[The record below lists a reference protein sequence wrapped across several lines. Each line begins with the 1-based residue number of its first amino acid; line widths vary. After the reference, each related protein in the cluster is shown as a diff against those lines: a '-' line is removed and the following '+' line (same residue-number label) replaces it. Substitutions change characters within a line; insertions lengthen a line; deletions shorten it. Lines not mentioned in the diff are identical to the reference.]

1 MSGKTIKVLYVL
13 GALAGLFAAAAI
25 VLPHVVDVDAYKPRI
40 EAAASE
46 ALGMDVR
53 VHGRLRISLLHGLG
67 VSFWD
72 VRAVSG
78 GTELFRAGDIR
89 VGLKILPLLRR
100 EMVISELALLS
111 PSVHIERAKNGSFN
125 FETAALKQSTGSP
138 AALRGIERILVSKG
152 NLVFLDKKSGG
163 KTEVREW
170 DLSVKDLSLGSGRV
184 ADLAG
189 SISFSGETSA
199 KTVKINGIEISDVR
213 ADLRGEN
220 GKLRAAPVALTVF
233 DGACKG
239 IVEADMAQ
247 DEPVFNVRFDV
258 SGLRIEKF
266 LLEASGKKTLAGEA
280 DLSATLTAHGNSAE
294 RRKRTLSGDVSL
306 RGENLEL
313 YGLDLDRFLTRY
325 EKSRDIG
332 LADAGAFLVAGPLG
346 TAFLK
351 GYRIAGVY
359 QATREEKGA
368 IRKLVSDWNLKN
380 GVAEAKDVA
389 LSTHGNRLA
398 LNGKL
403 DIATERFEEVTVVL
417 LDERG
422 CARASQKIRGPFRDP
437 RMEKVSTLKSLASPV
452 LRLFEGAKSIVSGRG
467 CEVVYSGSVAHPK

>member
-25 VLPHVVDVDAYKPRI
+25 VLSLVVDVDAYKPRI

-67 VSFWD
+67 VSFGD

-125 FETAALKQSTGSP
+125 FETAALEQSAGSP
-138 AALRGIERILVSKG
+138 AALRGIGRILVSKA

-170 DLSVKDLSLGSGRV
+170 DLSVKDLSLGSGR
-184 ADLAG
+184 AGDLAG
-189 SISFSGETSA
+189 NISFSGETSA
-199 KTVKINGIEISDVR
+199 RTVKVNDIEISDVR
-213 ADLRGEN
+213 ADLRG
-220 GKLRAAPVALTVF
+220 GSGRFRAAPVALTVF

-239 IVEADMAQ
+239 VVEADVTQ
-247 DEPVFNVRFDV
+247 EEPVFNVRFDV

-266 LLEASGKKTLAGEA
+266 LQEASGKKTLAGEA
-280 DLSATLTAHGNSAE
+280 YLSAALTAHGSSTE
-294 RRKRTLSGDVSL
+294 RRKRTLSGEVSL

-368 IRKLVSDWNLKN
+368 IRMLVSDWNLRN

-403 DIATERFEEVTVVL
+403 DIATERFEEVTVAL
-417 LDERG
+417 LDEKG